1 MLIINLFFIPV
12 IAVYLYYRL
21 HNKKI
26 VPDFIF
32 LLHWLM
38 SCVTVSILA
47 KLILAVERYLL
58 LSAPAEIVSSKYSLA
73 AFISAVLLAVFTK
86 IFKIKVGEENN
97 EEK

>member
-1 MLIINLFFIPV
+1 MTVINLFFIPV
-12 IAVYLYYRL
+12 IAVYIYYRL

-26 VPDFIF
+26 APDFSF
-32 LLHWLM
+32 LLHYVM

-58 LSAPAEIVSSKYSLA
+58 LSTPAEIASSKYSLA

-86 IFKIKVGEENN
+86 IFKIKVGGEKN